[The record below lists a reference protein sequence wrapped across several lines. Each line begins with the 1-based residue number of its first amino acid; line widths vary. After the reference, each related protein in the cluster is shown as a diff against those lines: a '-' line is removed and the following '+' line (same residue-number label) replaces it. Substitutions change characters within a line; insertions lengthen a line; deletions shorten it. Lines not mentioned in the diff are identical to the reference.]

1 MTFHQILNPHPP
13 FAPFGEEV
21 EVELMSSV
29 VVDDDLE
36 SDALVTAIDEDKVLL
51 VC

>member
-29 VVDDDLE
+29 VVD
-36 SDALVTAIDEDKVLL
+36 ALVTAIDEDKVLL